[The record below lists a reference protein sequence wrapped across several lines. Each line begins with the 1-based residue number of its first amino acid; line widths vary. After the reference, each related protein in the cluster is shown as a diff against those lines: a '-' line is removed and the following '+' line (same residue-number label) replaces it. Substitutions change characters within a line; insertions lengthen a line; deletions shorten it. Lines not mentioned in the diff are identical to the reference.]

1 MNNRIEIKRQG
12 YFLTS
17 LMVYLKGDSSTRN
30 IQEIAIQED
39 PLDFI
44 NSDFCSLF
52 L

>member
-30 IQEIAIQED
+30 IQEIAED

-44 NSDFCSLF
+44 NSDFGSLF